1 MEKTD
6 LSVISTPEAAVAAT
20 IHLKGLDHE
29 EVWLVYLTS
38 AGGFITS
45 EMVSKGTLSQTSIDC
60 RTILRQA
67 LLNNAAGIIILH
79 NHPSGNPL
87 PSPADIRFTQRLR
100 KACSIMEI
108 GLLDH
113 IIVAE
118 KGFYSFAEEKTYG
131 KKLD

>member
-79 NHPSGNPL
+79 NHPSGD
-87 PSPADIRFTQRLR
+87 PSPSREDIAVTERLV
-100 KACSIMEI
+100 KAGQIMDI
-108 GLLDH
+108 PVLDH
-113 IIVAE
+113 VIIGNDSFASLKE
-118 KGFYSFAEEKTYG
+118 KGLMGA
-131 KKLD
+131 